1 MKREEKL
8 VVFSHEK
15 EEKVSKSF
23 SFSSPELLARLGERV
38 DVEVRPQE
46 EVDEVGLVGAGL

>member
-1 MKREEKL
+1 LFFSRKRRKS
-8 VVFSHEK
+8 FK
-15 EEKVSKSF
+15 KVSKSF